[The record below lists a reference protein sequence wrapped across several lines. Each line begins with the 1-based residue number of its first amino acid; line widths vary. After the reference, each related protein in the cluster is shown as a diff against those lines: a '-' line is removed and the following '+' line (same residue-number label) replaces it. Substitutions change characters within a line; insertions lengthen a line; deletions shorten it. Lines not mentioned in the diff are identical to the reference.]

1 MIFSDDGYTV
11 LVDGVKVELLR
22 KEFLLLKFLYMNNG
36 RAFSREELLMPFGR
50 TSFRQTVRWMIIFIV
65 LERNLVRFKI

>member
-22 KEFLLLKFLYMNNG
+22 KEFLIV
-36 RAFSREELLMPFGR
+36 E
-50 TSFRQTVRWMIIFIV
+50 IFIY
-65 LERNLVRFKI
+65 E

>member
-36 RAFSREELLMPFGR
+36 RCISARRAFGCHLAARVS
-50 TSFRQTVRWMIIFIV
+50 
-65 LERNLVRFKI
+65 

>member
-22 KEFLLLKFLYMNNG
+22 KEFIV
-36 RAFSREELLMPFGR
+36 E
-50 TSFRQTVRWMIIFIV
+50 IFIY
-65 LERNLVRFKI
+65 E